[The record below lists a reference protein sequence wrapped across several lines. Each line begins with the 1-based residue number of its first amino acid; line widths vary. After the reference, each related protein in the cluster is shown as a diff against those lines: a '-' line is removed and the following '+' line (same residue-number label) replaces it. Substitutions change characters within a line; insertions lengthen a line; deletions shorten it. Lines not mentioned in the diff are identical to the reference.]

1 WTKASIPQREL
12 ANCDMFVG
20 DPSKVPWP
28 AAAWEPRG
36 SYDAFVVKP
45 PESEWMYQGTPWGWT
60 IARHHVGDVDGLFLH
75 LKYGG
80 THQGDEVIGFAR
92 IVRVSDLAT
101 VGVLANRY
109 THPTT
114 VVCGQ
119 GNYRES
125 ALDVHYGGLIDP
137 FYARLD
143 PGSGNWSFVPQND
156 EFNGAQGFDLETPW
170 EEYVAATGGVL
181 RLNPNSGLS
190 EAIRTNSATRLPASL
205 GDTAV
210 WSEDGEVWS
219 TKGGATPTK
228 ALAGAPD
235 YPCSIG
241 ITPEW
246 VFGAGEQ
253 TAAGR
258 CRDYPTNARVWRA
271 KRNNDGSL
279 GSVEF
284 GPTITVQGFFNYSH
298 GWGDFI
304 GFATILQGDVELFVV
319 RLSDWKTWQL
329 NKSGTDS
336 FHADVWGIDSEYLYT
351 AINHTNLEVEELRRY
366 PLAKLDDVATII
378 PAN

>member
-1 WTKASIPQREL
+1 
-12 ANCDMFVG
+12 FVG

-28 AAAWEPRG
+28 AASWEARG
-36 SYDAFVVKP
+36 AYDAFVVKP
-45 PESEWMYQGTPWGWT
+45 PESNWMYQGTPWGWT
-60 IARHHVGDVDGLFLH
+60 LARHQIGGVDGLFIH
-75 LKYGG
+75 LKFGG

-92 IVRVSDLAT
+92 IVRVGDLAT

-125 ALDVHYGGLIDP
+125 GLDVHYGGLIEP
-137 FYARLD
+137 FYARLN
-143 PGSGNWSFVPQND
+143 PKAGTWSFVPHND

-170 EEYVAATGGVL
+170 EEYLAATGGVL
-181 RLNPNSGLS
+181 RLNPTTGLS
-190 EAIRTNSATRLPASL
+190 EAIRSNTATRFPASL

-210 WSEDGEVWS
+210 WSENGEVWS
-219 TKGGATPTK
+219 TKGGLTPTK
-228 ALAGAPD
+228 ALSGAPE
-235 YPCSIG
+235 YPCSVG

-258 CRDYPTNARVWRA
+258 CRNYPTNAKVWRA
-271 KRNNDGSL
+271 KRNGVGSL

-284 GPTITVQGFFNYSH
+284 GPTITVQGFFNYAH

-304 GFATILQGDVELFVV
+304 GFATILQGNVELFVV

-329 NKSGTDS
+329 NKETGDS
-336 FHADVWGIDSEYLYT
+336 FHSDVWGIDGEYLYA